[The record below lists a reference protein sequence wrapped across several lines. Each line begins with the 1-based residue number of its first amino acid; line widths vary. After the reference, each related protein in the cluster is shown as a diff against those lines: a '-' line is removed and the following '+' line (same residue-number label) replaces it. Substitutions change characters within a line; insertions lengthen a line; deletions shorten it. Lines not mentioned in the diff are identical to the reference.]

1 MGRGGPWAPGDPAHR
16 CHLGGGVGRVDTV
29 QGSILPAEPRNFT
42 PPMSPVPP
50 SSPHP
55 SKHPTFPAPRFC
67 VNRRQRGL
75 PRMPS
80 PTPRTHLLPDSS
92 LVPSGRGGLCRSD
105 TRIFF
110 RPGAWESKGVSGL
123 SFLGSPRAPQP
134 PGAEARRDQ
143 RGCRQTPSIHLS
155 GCRASQ
161 QPLNWACVPSAAAW
175 SGPGC
180 GGWRGLK
187 PGVLCHQPA
196 TERQRA
202 AQDFSHLVV
211 INVTREL
218 IKTAV
223 ARPSGPR
230 SQPDT
235 YRGS

>member
-16 CHLGGGVGRVDTV
+16 CHLGGGVGRVGTV
-29 QGSILPAEPRNFT
+29 QGSLLPAEPRNFT
-42 PPMSPVPP
+42 PPVSPVPP

-55 SKHPTFPAPRFC
+55 SELPTFPAPRFC

-92 LVPSGRGGLCRSD
+92 LAPSGRAGLCRSD
-105 TRIFF
+105 TRTFF
-110 RPGAWESKGVSGL
+110 RSGAWESKGVSSL

-143 RGCRQTPSIHLS
+143 RGRRQDADALHP
-155 GCRASQ
+155 
-161 QPLNWACVPSAAAW
+161 PLRVPSEPATPQLGVRPQRCSLVRAW
-175 SGPGC
+175 VW
-180 GGWRGLK
+180 GWRGLK

-202 AQDFSHLVV
+202 DAGLLAPGGYQRYPGAH
-211 INVTREL
+211 
-218 IKTAV
+218 
-223 ARPSGPR
+223 
-230 SQPDT
+230 
-235 YRGS
+235 